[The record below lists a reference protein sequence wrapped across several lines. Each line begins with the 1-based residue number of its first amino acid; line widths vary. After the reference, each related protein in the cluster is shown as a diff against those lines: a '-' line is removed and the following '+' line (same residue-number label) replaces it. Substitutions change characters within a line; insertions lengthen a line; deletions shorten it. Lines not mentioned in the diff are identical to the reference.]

1 MPLLKIMPA
10 IWLGVAVLACVIE
23 ALTAQMVSIWFAAG
37 GVVAFLVSLFSP
49 PVAVQVIVFVV
60 ISIIALFA
68 SRPIVKKYIQ
78 PKVVKTNADA
88 IIGKTAVVISPVS
101 SLDMKGRVSVGGLD
115 WAAISEDEQTYQ
127 EGEQVVV
134 QKIDGV
140 KLIVSK
146 K

>member
-10 IWLGVAVLACVIE
+10 IWLGLAVLACVIE
-23 ALTAQMVSIWFAAG
+23 ASTAQMVSIWFAAG
-37 GVVAFLVSLFSP
+37 AVVTFIVSLFSAP
-49 PVAVQVIVFVV
+49 IPAQVIIFIAVSIVV
-60 ISIIALFA
+60 LVA
-68 SRPIVKKYIQ
+68 SRPLVKKYIQ
-78 PKVVKTNADA
+78 PKIVKTNADA

-101 SLDMKGRVSVGGLD
+101 NLDMKGRVSVSGLD